1 MSKVLETVLDV
12 NGVNR
17 IADSTFIKGDISSK
31 SDIRVDGTVEGT
43 IYSDV
48 KVVVGETALIRGNIV
63 CDNIDL
69 WGRFE
74 GNIYVKDLL
83 SIKSTASVEGNVNV
97 RRFQVEVGASV
108 NGTFRMIEESEF
120 DECVKTVVKNPA

>member
-1 MSKVLETVLDV
+1 MSKVIETVPDV

-17 IADSTFIKGDISSK
+17 IANSTFIKGDISSK

-43 IYSDV
+43 VYSDV
-48 KVVVGETALIRGNIV
+48 KVVVGEKAVIRGNIV
-63 CDNIDL
+63 CNNIDL
-69 WGRFE
+69 WGRME

-83 SIKSTASVEGNVNV
+83 TIKSTASVEGNVNV

-108 NGTFRMIEESEF
+108 NGSFHMIEESDF